1 MRVFEKETFELEAR
15 IRRGI
20 EIERENQNMTRT
32 AEQQRDKERE

>member
-20 EIERENQNMTRT
+20 EVERENQNMTRT
-32 AEQQRDKERE
+32 AE